1 MASSAAGSESAG
13 AVDGT
18 STGRRP
24 QHAQLIF
31 TGPAQNNH
39 RRRHRLWL
47 AASMTRSAAH
57 AESQI
62 AYLDEAAASDIGR
75 QYKQHVLHQLR
86 IAPGHV
92 VLDVGCGP
100 GTDLPAM
107 AAAAGPDGRVIGV
120 DQDPAMRAMAR
131 QRTRAY
137 PCVEIQAGD
146 AHALSLDLA
155 SVDRARADRVLQ
167 HLADP
172 ARAVAELRR
181 VLCPG
186 GRVAL
191 AEPDWDTLAI
201 DAPDTATSR
210 AYTRFITT
218 NVVRNAA
225 IGRSLGRLLHHA
237 GFVVESVDATVAVF
251 RDYHSADTILRMPTV
266 AERAWQ
272 AGHLDE
278 GKARAWLA
286 ELTTGP
292 FLAAVT
298 FFTATG
304 RLPDDPSD
312 QPVQPSIGRDSD
324 C

>member
-1 MASSAAGSESAG
+1 M
-13 AVDGT
+13 T
-18 STGRRP
+18 S
-24 QHAQLIF
+24 
-31 TGPAQNNH
+31 
-39 RRRHRLWL
+39 
-47 AASMTRSAAH
+47 SAAH
-57 AESQI
+57 AVRQI
-62 AYLDEAAASDIGR
+62 AYLDEAAASDVGR
-75 QYKQHVLHQLR
+75 EYKQHVLHELQ
-86 IAPGHV
+86 IGSGHV

-120 DQDPAMRAMAR
+120 DQDPAMRDAAR

-137 PCVEIQAGD
+137 PYVEIHAGD
-146 AHALSLDLA
+146 AHALPLDPA
-155 SVDRARADRVLQ
+155 SIDRARADRVLQ

-181 VLCPG
+181 VLRPG
-186 GRVAL
+186 GRVVL

-210 AYTRFITT
+210 AYTRFVTS

-225 IGRSLGRLLHHA
+225 IGRSLSRLLHNA
-237 GFVVESVDATVAVF
+237 GFVVESADATVAVF
-251 RDYHSADTILRMPTV
+251 RDYRSAETILRLPTV

-278 GKARAWLA
+278 DKARAWLA
-286 ELTTGP
+286 DLTNGP

-298 FFTATG
+298 FFTAAG
-304 RLPDDPSD
+304 CHPPELSDP
-312 QPVQPSIGRDSD
+312 P
-324 C
+324 

>member
-1 MASSAAGSESAG
+1 
-13 AVDGT
+13 
-18 STGRRP
+18 
-24 QHAQLIF
+24 
-31 TGPAQNNH
+31 
-39 RRRHRLWL
+39 
-47 AASMTRSAAH
+47 MTRSTATAH
-57 AESQI
+57 AERQI
-62 AYLDEAAASDIGR
+62 TYLDEAAAGDVGR
-75 QYKQHVLHQLR
+75 EYKQHVLRELQIR
-86 IAPGHV
+86 PGHV

-107 AAAAGPDGRVIGV
+107 AAATGPNGKVIGV
-120 DQDPAMRAMAR
+120 DQDPVMRDTAR

-137 PCVEIQAGD
+137 PYVEIRAGD
-146 AHALSLDLA
+146 AHALPVESA
-155 SVDRARADRVLQ
+155 GVDRARADRVLQ

-172 ARAVAELRR
+172 ATAVAELRR
-181 VLCPG
+181 VLRPG

-218 NVVRNAA
+218 DVVRNAA

-237 GFVVESVDATVAVF
+237 GFIVESVNATVAVF
-251 RDYHSADTILRMPTV
+251 RDYRSAETILRMPTV

-278 GKARAWLA
+278 DTARAWLTG
-286 ELTTGP
+286 LTTGP

-304 RLPDDPSD
+304 RLPEDRAAQPGIGKASD
-312 QPVQPSIGRDSD
+312 SLSGA
-324 C
+324 

>member
-1 MASSAAGSESAG
+1 MTGS
-13 AVDGT
+13 T
-18 STGRRP
+18 T
-24 QHAQLIF
+24 
-31 TGPAQNNH
+31 
-39 RRRHRLWL
+39 
-47 AASMTRSAAH
+47 H
-57 AESQI
+57 AERQI
-62 AYLDEAAASDIGR
+62 TYLDEAAASDIGR
-75 QYKQHVLHQLR
+75 EYKQRVLHELQ
-86 IAPGHV
+86 IGPGHV
-92 VLDVGCGP
+92 LLDVGCGP

-107 AAAAGPDGRVIGV
+107 AAATGPTGKVIGV
-120 DQDPAMRAMAR
+120 DQDPAMRDTAQ

-137 PCVEIQAGD
+137 PYVEIQAGD
-146 AHALSLDLA
+146 AHALPLKAA
-155 SVDRARADRVLQ
+155 SVDRAHADRVLQ

-172 ARAVAELRR
+172 ATAVAELQR
-181 VLCPG
+181 VLRPG

-191 AEPDWDTLAI
+191 AEPDWDTLTI

-210 AYTRFITT
+210 AYTRFVTT

-225 IGRSLGRLLHHA
+225 IGRSLGRLLHNA
-237 GFVVESVDATVAVF
+237 GFTVESVDATVAVF
-251 RDYHSADTILRMPTV
+251 RDYRSAETILRMPTV

-278 GKARAWLA
+278 DTARAWLA

-304 RLPDDPSD
+304 RLPEDRPA
-312 QPVQPSIGRDSD
+312 QPGIGRDSH